1 MKIPV
6 NELKEI
12 IIHILDKRG
21 VEDSSVIAE
30 HFIEAELRGHS
41 SHGVQRVIPLVK
53 GIELG
58 TIERKLNYK
67 ILKST
72 SSSLLIDARRSIG
85 IVLWNKIINELE
97 FKEPISIVAVRNAS
111 HIGFLGYYTRKLAEK
126 GYSAIMFGNAEPAV
140 VFPGKAEKLLST
152 TPLSISIPSNPP
164 VVLDM
169 ALSLTAR
176 GKIIEAQRKGEKIP
190 YGVAVNERGE
200 ITTDPAEALK
210 GGLLPLGG
218 VKGFYLML
226 TLELLTSFLTGS
238 AVGPEVKGVLNTE
251 NPPNKGEVLIVINPK
266 FTEEENHGIDL
277 MRRILGSLPGD
288 RGDKLLKNSGN
299 EINIDE
305 KLFNTL
311 NEMAKK
317 IPYF

>member
-12 IIHILDKRG
+12 IVQILDKRG

-30 HFIEAELRGHS
+30 HLIEAELRGHS
-41 SHGVQRVIPLVK
+41 SHGVQRLIPLVK

-58 TIERKLNYK
+58 TIEKKLNYK

-85 IVLWNKIINELE
+85 IVLWNKIVNELE
-97 FKEPISIVAVRNAS
+97 FKEPISIVVVRNAS

-200 ITTDPAEALK
+200 ITTDPTEALK

-266 FTEEENHGIDL
+266 FTEKDNHGIDL

-288 RGDKLLKNSGN
+288 RGDKLLKSSGN

>member
-1 MKIPV
+1 MKILA

-12 IIHILDKRG
+12 IKEILDERG
-21 VEDSSVIAE
+21 VECSSIIAD
-30 HFIEAELRGHS
+30 HFTEAELRGHS
-41 SHGVQRVIPLVK
+41 SHGVQRIIPLVK

-58 TIERKLNYK
+58 TIEKKLKYK

-72 SSSLLIDARRSIG
+72 SSSLLIDAERSIG
-85 IVLWNKIINELE
+85 IVLWNKIVNEMQ
-97 FKEPISIVAVRNAS
+97 FKEPISIVAVRNSS
-111 HIGFLGYYTRKLAEK
+111 HIGFLGYYTRKLAQK

-140 VFPGKAEKLLST
+140 VFPGRSEKLLST

-169 ALSLTAR
+169 ALSSTAR
-176 GKIIEAQRKGEKIP
+176 GKIIEAQRRGEKIP

-200 ITTDPAEALK
+200 ITTDPSEALK
-210 GGLLPLGG
+210 GGILPLGG

-266 FTEEENHGIDL
+266 FTEEDNHGIEL
-277 MRRILGSLPGD
+277 MRKILSLPGD
-288 RGDKLLKNSGN
+288 RGESLLRNNKG
-299 EINIDE
+299 EVEIDE
-305 KLFNTL
+305 KLLSTL
-311 NEMAKK
+311 KDMMKK
-317 IPYF
+317 VPYF